1 MRVIGRRLSMHAV
14 AADSDKVVAG
24 YPLPQDGVLN
34 SVYLEMHLIGPEGE
48 KFDSMSIYGMSGFVI
63 PVLDPDGGA
72 TFDAIWDAQIP
83 KDVALSAGGFDIDT
97 GAADTN
103 PEFEIGRPDVSAIMD
118 LVAGNPIEIFRRRK
132 YLTIA
137 NERNVRD
144 VVSAGSDLKLVT
156 DYFTTTVSKRVR
168 VSKPSVVL
176 FGVSSPDTTSTT
188 TTVKAIPGEAE
199 WSLLQ
204 YLEVALENAFM
215 SLVGLTEAGAES
227 PYEES
232 LAFLAELVEDTVFE
246 QTALSFTPTAW
257 TVYCRATFDISV
269 PGRIALGVVTSE

>member
-1 MRVIGRRLSMHAV
+1 
-14 AADSDKVVAG
+14 
-24 YPLPQDGVLN
+24 
-34 SVYLEMHLIGPEGE
+34 
-48 KFDSMSIYGMSGFVI
+48 MSGFVI

-83 KDVALSAGGFDIDT
+83 KDVALAAGGFDIDT
-97 GAADTN
+97 GAADTQ
-103 PEFEIGRPDVSAIMD
+103 PEFEIGLPDVSAIMD
-118 LVAGNPIEIFRRRK
+118 LVAGNPMEIFRRRK
-132 YLTIA
+132 YLSIA

-144 VVSAGSDLKLVT
+144 VVSAGADQKMVT
-156 DYFTTTVSKRVR
+156 DFFTTTVSKRVR
-168 VSKPSVVL
+168 VQQPSVVL
-176 FGVSSPDTTSTT
+176 FALSSPDTTNTT
-188 TTVKAIPGEAE
+188 TTVKAIPSEAE

-232 LAFLAELVEDTVFE
+232 LAFLAELVEDVVFE
-246 QTALSFTPTAW
+246 QAAASFTPTAW
-257 TVYCRATFDISV
+257 RVFTIATFDITV